1 MSRIAV
7 FVPVTVGLALLLVAS
22 AAGAAMPDGPPPP
35 LGYAWTLSMWTL
47 LPLMVTAIVYSAG
60 LVRLHH
66 GSEGAGVAR
75 GWRGPLAF
83 ATGMLLLGLAL
94 VWPLDTYA
102 AYALSAHVAQ
112 HMTLLAWAPPL
123 LLIAR
128 PGKVAA
134 CALPAPIASRLS
146 RTLGPTGACANA
158 QLGAATLLHV
168 GTMWLWHLPAATSAA
183 LVSEPLHRTMLA
195 SVLLAGLWFWSAV
208 LHRLRTRDGGA
219 TGGLVAL
226 VTAMM
231 LMGFLGAL
239 LTFSPRLLY
248 PAYTDRALLAGLDAF
263 RDQQLAG
270 LLMWVPTGLPYLVV
284 GLCLAVAL
292 LRNVPR
298 GAVSR
303 PAARSGTTTRD
314 PD

>member
-1 MSRIAV
+1 MSRV
-7 FVPVTVGLALLLVAS
+7 TSFVPATAGLALTLAAS

-35 LGYAWTLSMWTL
+35 LGDAWTVSAWSL
-47 LPLMVTAIVYSAG
+47 LPLAAAAMLYAAG
-60 LVRLHH
+60 LIRMRRTLAGNGSAH
-66 GSEGAGVAR
+66 GS
-75 GWRGPLAF
+75 RGPLAF
-83 ATGMLLLGLAL
+83 AAGMLALGVAL

-128 PGKVAA
+128 PGVVAA
-134 CALPAPIASRLS
+134 HALPKAVASRLA
-146 RTLGPTGACANA
+146 RVLGPAGRCAHA
-158 QLGAATLLHV
+158 QLGAATLVHV
-168 GTMWLWHLPAATSAA
+168 GTMWLWHLPAATSATLA
-183 LVSEPLHRTMLA
+183 SEPLHRTMLA

-219 TGGLVAL
+219 AGALVAL

-248 PAYTDRALLAGLDAF
+248 PAYTDRALLAGLDAV

-270 LLMWVPTGLPYLVV
+270 LLMWVPSGLPYLVV
-284 GLCLAVAL
+284 GMGLVIAL
-292 LRNVPR
+292 LRNVQR
-298 GAVSR
+298 SASGR
-303 PAARSGTTTRD
+303 PAA
-314 PD
+314 